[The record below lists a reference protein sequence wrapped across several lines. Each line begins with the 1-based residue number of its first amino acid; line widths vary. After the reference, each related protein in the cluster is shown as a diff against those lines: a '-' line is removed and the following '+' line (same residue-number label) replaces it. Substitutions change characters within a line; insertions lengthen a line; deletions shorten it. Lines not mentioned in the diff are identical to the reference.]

1 MLASDFADFDINMG
15 TIENPLDEEDDEG
28 DPNDDEAPKDL

>member
-1 MLASDFADFDINMG
+1 MLASDFADFDIGMG
-15 TIENPLDEEDDEG
+15 GVDNPLEEEDDEG